1 MNAIVAYVAGALSLV
16 LLISVGLILLEVSEL
31 PRSQMG
37 VNLALALFFALV
49 SWYAAYDFAASV
61 EAGEGGE

>member
-1 MNAIVAYVAGALSLV
+1 MNVIVAYISGATSLV
-16 LLISVGLILLEVSEL
+16 LLISVGLILLDASEL
-31 PRSQMG
+31 PKSQMG

-49 SWYAAYDFAASV
+49 AWYAAYDFAGSV

>member
-1 MNAIVAYVAGALSLV
+1 MNIIVAYVAGALSLV

-31 PRSQMG
+31 PKSQMG

-49 SWYAAYDFAASV
+49 AWYAAYDFAGSV